1 MLVRKTT
8 DKKSLEQ
15 LQNKQTQER
24 HVFVFY
30 IFQSQRNTEK
40 SISS

>member
-15 LQNKQTQER
+15 LQNKQTQELY
-24 HVFVFY
+24 VFVFY